1 MAFNWISPPSAYAR
15 GPGFSADAGGEPRPQ
30 VEAGYDRM
38 PLETDDERAI
48 VRAGGWRPARCGP
61 APAAF
66 HRRGCLS
73 GTERTTITGQ
83 PRTTGAQMRR
93 VITFG
98 TFDVLHVG
106 HILILERARALGDQL
121 VVGVSSD
128 ALNYSKKQRYPIYR
142 QADRVRI
149 IESLRCVDQVFVEES
164 LELKTDYIRQ
174 HDAQVLVM
182 GDDWKGRF
190 DHLSSLC
197 EVIYLPRTPS
207 ISTTEIIEIVRRGS

>member
-1 MAFNWISPPSAYAR
+1 
-15 GPGFSADAGGEPRPQ
+15 
-30 VEAGYDRM
+30 
-38 PLETDDERAI
+38 
-48 VRAGGWRPARCGP
+48 
-61 APAAF
+61 
-66 HRRGCLS
+66 
-73 GTERTTITGQ
+73 
-83 PRTTGAQMRR
+83 MRR

-164 LELKTDYIRQ
+164 LELKADYIRQ